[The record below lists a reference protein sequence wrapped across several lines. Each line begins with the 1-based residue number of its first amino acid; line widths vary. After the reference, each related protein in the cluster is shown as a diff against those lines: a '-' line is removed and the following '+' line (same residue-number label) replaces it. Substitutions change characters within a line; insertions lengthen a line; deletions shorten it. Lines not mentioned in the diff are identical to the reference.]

1 MFVLW
6 FLACQS
12 ETELETTCPENQ
24 ETEEPEVVEEIVPE
38 EEPSSEEPETSIWD
52 GAALNIVEP
61 LPSQLIPIASDQTFS
76 AEITNPQGEP
86 LDFPNIVWSSDV
98 DPTWVH
104 SGSSFSDNTLIPGN
118 HTLRAEAIL
127 PNGNRLVYAIGGI
140 RVQHPFAGTYTGTT
154 TIDATVSDWEG
165 NETTVSCAGAAT
177 LTVNLEG
184 TQALGDSACILQLF
198 GQNLETTYDFEIDI
212 LEETLSGLA
221 IADFVIAQRDFPL
234 EGSINET
241 QLQAS
246 WADMVYGSVMVEGEL
261 SLQKV
266 SN

>member
-6 FLACQS
+6 LFACQNES
-12 ETELETTCPENQ
+12 NI
-24 ETEEPEVVEEIVPE
+24 EPACPE
-38 EEPSSEEPETSIWD
+38 EEIEEEVIVEETEPEPEPEEPETSIWD
-52 GAALNIVEP
+52 GAQLNIVEP
-61 LPSQLIPIASDQTFS
+61 LPSQLIPIASNQNFS
-76 AEITNPQGEP
+76 AEIINPQGDL
-86 LDFPNIVWSSDV
+86 LDFPNIAWSSDL
-98 DPTWVH
+98 DPTWIQ
-104 SGSSFSDNTLIPGN
+104 SGSSFSDDTLIPGN

-154 TIDATVSDWEG
+154 TIDATVNDWEG

-184 TQALGDSACILQLF
+184 TQALGDSACLLQLF

-212 LEETLSGLA
+212 LENTLSGLA

-234 EGSINET
+234 EGSIDET
-241 QLQAS
+241 QLQAT
-246 WADMVYGSVMVEGEL
+246 WADMVYGSVMVEGAL

-266 SN
+266 SD